1 MSKGHAILS
10 VVTSLS
16 LFLGGIFLLTLRI
29 PVWSLLLGLPSV
41 QIGIVLII
49 FTFDR
54 LSREEIKEELES
66 IKEGRRLDQSKRS

>member
-1 MSKGHAILS
+1 M
-10 VVTSLS
+10 
-16 LFLGGIFLLTLRI
+16 TLRI

-54 LSREEIKEELES
+54 LSQEEIKEELES